1 MKKIRNFCIIAHIDH
16 GKSTLADRFLLLTH
30 TIDKREF
37 REQFLDSMDLERE
50 RGITI
55 KAHTVR
61 MEYAGYIF
69 NLIDTPG
76 HVDFFYEVSRAL
88 AACEGAILLV
98 DAKEGVQAQTLA
110 NYEMARKE
118 GLKII
123 PAINKID
130 LPGIDL
136 EKVEREI
143 RELLGIEDEEILKIS
158 AKTGVGVEELLQKV
172 IERIPAPGGKEK
184 APLKALVFD
193 SLYNSYR
200 GVRLLIRV
208 VEGTISVGENIRS
221 MGTGRCYK
229 VEEIG
234 VLSPTEKKRES
245 LKAGEVGYLYAN
257 IKDIREV
264 RVGDTLT
271 TEKNGADSPLPGY
284 VQYKSRVFLSF
295 YPSSGEEVNR
305 IREALEKLSL
315 NDPSFTFRQEHTS
328 LGTGFL
334 CGFMGSLHAEVIRE
348 RLEREFDLDIVS
360 SFPRVSYRIITHKG
374 EIREIQ
380 DPKDMPDPSQIMEI
394 QEPWVRVVIFTPLS
408 FMGNILKF
416 LESKRG
422 KYLKVE
428 VWEESKCV
436 IVFEL
441 PFSEMMTEF
450 FDRIKSLSS
459 GYATLEYEEPFY
471 RASDLVKVDIYLNKE
486 KVEPLSF
493 IIHRSEAYRK
503 AKTVVER
510 IKNLMPPHQF
520 PIAVRAAIGGKIIA
534 RSDIK
539 ALRKDVTQHL
549 YGGDVT
555 RKKKLLEKQK
565 RGKKKLKEIGKI
577 RVPQK
582 VFWGIFVGE

>member
-1 MKKIRNFCIIAHIDH
+1 MKRIRNFCIIAHIDH

-30 TIDKREF
+30 TIGEREF

-130 LPGIDL
+130 LPGADV

-172 IERIPAPGGKEK
+172 IERIPPPCGKEE
-184 APLKALVFD
+184 APLKVLVFD

-200 GVRLLIRV
+200 GVWILVRV

-221 MGTGRCYK
+221 MGTGKRYK

-234 VLSPTEKKRES
+234 ILSPNETKREI

-257 IKDIREV
+257 IRDIREV

-284 VQYKSRVFLSF
+284 VQ
-295 YPSSGEEVNR
+295 
-305 IREALEKLSL
+305 
-315 NDPSFTFRQEHTS
+315 
-328 LGTGFL
+328 
-334 CGFMGSLHAEVIRE
+334 
-348 RLEREFDLDIVS
+348 
-360 SFPRVSYRIITHKG
+360 
-374 EIREIQ
+374 
-380 DPKDMPDPSQIMEI
+380 
-394 QEPWVRVVIFTPLS
+394 
-408 FMGNILKF
+408 
-416 LESKRG
+416 
-422 KYLKVE
+422 
-428 VWEESKCV
+428 
-436 IVFEL
+436 
-441 PFSEMMTEF
+441 
-450 FDRIKSLSS
+450 
-459 GYATLEYEEPFY
+459 
-471 RASDLVKVDIYLNKE
+471 
-486 KVEPLSF
+486 
-493 IIHRSEAYRK
+493 
-503 AKTVVER
+503 
-510 IKNLMPPHQF
+510 
-520 PIAVRAAIGGKIIA
+520 
-534 RSDIK
+534 
-539 ALRKDVTQHL
+539 
-549 YGGDVT
+549 
-555 RKKKLLEKQK
+555 
-565 RGKKKLKEIGKI
+565 
-577 RVPQK
+577 
-582 VFWGIFVGE
+582 